1 MEKILWKLLIVF
13 AYISA
18 FLFLSVLI
26 VFYPIVWIADAFD
39 RMHHKVVLK
48 FYDMFDFLNRKING

>member
-1 MEKILWKLLIVF
+1 MKKILWKLLIVF

-18 FLFLSVLI
+18 FLFLAVLI

-39 RMHHKVVLK
+39 RIHHKVVLK
-48 FYDMFDFLNRKING
+48 FYDMFDFLNGKING